1 MLMSESCLERKWSVW
16 VLCIFSLNVKPV
28 KESGTFF
35 FFNPGPSV
43 ANFKNLERIIS
54 KVDAPRNVN
63 ICSLF
68 LWEVTC
74 VLEFSISMW

>member
-35 FFNPGPSV
+35 FLTLGP
-43 ANFKNLERIIS
+43 
-54 KVDAPRNVN
+54 
-63 ICSLF
+63 
-68 LWEVTC
+68 
-74 VLEFSISMW
+74 VLQILKI